1 MRRRDFIKVI
11 VGSATAWPLVAR
23 AQQGTPQGSDGL
35 CFGIEQLQQ
44 GFVTDGMGFRVKL
57 HGSNFEPLMSALG
70 QKRTLEYVRAMSAL
84 PPKADI
90 GTHSRDVCFVP
101 KTTIAVPQRND
112 ATCELR
118 PPRGKMI

>member
-1 MRRRDFIKVI
+1 MRRRDFIKVT

-57 HGSNFEPLMSALG
+57 HGSNFEPLMPALG
-70 QKRTLEYVRAMSAL
+70 QKRTLEGIVLMSAL

-90 GTHSRDVCFVP
+90 RCRNRHVRFVP
-101 KTTIAVPQRND
+101 KADKVQRS
-112 ATCELR
+112 
-118 PPRGKMI
+118 I